1 MMYLFRFTRN
11 TGGNKCTVYVHGAM
25 MDETRDDSR
34 SRRRRLLERGRIC
47 KVHSCSANDGTRKRE
62 VIATRCIWTS
72 VVAALLLRLARE
84 ASTYL
89 RTHFERAKYSGESVR
104 RKVNL
109 DNNAKNNPRE

>member
-1 MMYLFRFTRN
+1 MYLFRFTRN
-11 TGGNKCTVYVHGAM
+11 TGNKCTVYVYGAM

-84 ASTYL
+84 ASRIYVHIS
-89 RTHFERAKYSGESVR
+89 RERNTRERESVR

>member
-11 TGGNKCTVYVHGAM
+11 TGNKCTVYVHGAM

-89 RTHFERAKYSGESVR
+89 RTHFERAKYS
-104 RKVNL
+104 
-109 DNNAKNNPRE
+109 RERECSSQSKSR